1 MADVKSSDNPLHL
14 TPDLHLRH
22 WDTETLV
29 YNAASGD
36 THLLC
41 GPAAQL
47 LRAIETRSRPL
58 PDDSDTLINELQG
71 LGLIEQAR
79 S

>member
-1 MADVKSSDNPLHL
+1 MADANAFNHPLHL
-14 TPDLHLRH
+14 TPDLYLRH

-29 YNAASGD
+29 FNAASGD

-47 LRAIETRSRPL
+47 LRAIETQSRSL
-58 PDDSDTLINELQG
+58 PDDPDTLITKLRG
-71 LGLIEQAR
+71 LGLIEQAG

>member
-1 MADVKSSDNPLHL
+1 MAEVKSSDIFLHL

-22 WDTETLV
+22 WGADTLA

-36 THLLC
+36 THLLR

-47 LRAIETRSRPL
+47 LRAIETQSRSRPDA
-58 PDDSDTLINELQG
+58 PDTLIHELQG
-71 LGLIEQAR
+71 LGLIKQAG

>member
-1 MADVKSSDNPLHL
+1 MADVEPTDTSLRL

-22 WDTETLV
+22 WGPDTLV
-29 YNAASGD
+29 YDPNRGD

-41 GPAAQL
+41 GEAAVL
-47 LRAIETRSRPL
+47 LRHIEAGFSPETSHENL
-58 PDDSDTLINELQG
+58 VNELQG
-71 LGLIEQAR
+71 LGLIEQAG

>member
-1 MADVKSSDNPLHL
+1 MADVNSFDHHLHL
-14 TPDLHLRH
+14 TPDLYLRH
-22 WDTETLV
+22 WDTDTLV
-29 YNAASGD
+29 FNAASGD

-47 LRAIETRSRPL
+47 LRAIETKSRPL
-58 PDDSDTLINELQG
+58 PDAPDTLIHKLQG
-71 LGLIEQAR
+71 LGLIEQAG

>member
-1 MADVKSSDNPLHL
+1 MADVKSSDNLLHL
-14 TPDLHLRH
+14 TPDLYLRH
-22 WDTETLV
+22 WDTDTLV

-36 THLLC
+36 THLLR

-47 LRAIETRSRPL
+47 LRAIETDNRLL
-58 PDDSDTLINELQG
+58 PDNPDTLINELQG
-71 LGLIEQAR
+71 LGLIEQAG

>member
-1 MADVKSSDNPLHL
+1 MADVKSSDNLLHL

-22 WDTETLV
+22 WDTDTLV
-29 YNAASGD
+29 YNLASGD

-41 GPAAQL
+41 GPAAQV
-47 LRAIETRSRPL
+47 LRAIETNSRSL
-58 PDDSDTLINELQG
+58 PEDSETLINELQG
-71 LGLIEQAR
+71 LGLIEQAG